1 MEASDVGHRIWV
13 VEIKTRLPTALL
25 TKLAQAL
32 AAN

>member
-1 MEASDVGHRIWV
+1 MEASDVCHRIWV